1 MAAAGYVARNPDSSY
16 TIAMEVQFTP
26 EIEAR
31 IAERAARQC
40 LSPDEA
46 LRDVVTRYFQEED
59 RFVEAVQR
67 GEAALA
73 RGESLTHDQVGDR
86 LRRFLVT

>member
-1 MAAAGYVARNPDSSY
+1 MD
-16 TIAMEVQFTP
+16 VQFSP
-26 EIEAR
+26 DLEAR
-31 IAERAARQC
+31 LTERAARQC
-40 LSPDEA
+40 QSPDEVV
-46 LRDVVTRYFQEED
+46 RDVVARYFQEED

-86 LRRFLVT
+86 LRRFLEP

>member
-1 MAAAGYVARNPDSSY
+1 
-16 TIAMEVQFTP
+16 MEVQFTP

-31 IAERAARQC
+31 LAERAARQC

-46 LRDVVTRYFQEED
+46 LRDVVMRYFQEED
-59 RFVEAVQR
+59 RFVEAVRR

-73 RGESLTHDQVGDR
+73 SGESLTHEQVGDR
-86 LRRFLVT
+86 LRRFLVA

>member
-1 MAAAGYVARNPDSSY
+1 
-16 TIAMEVQFTP
+16 MEVQFTP

-31 IAERAARQC
+31 LAERAARQC

-46 LRDVVTRYFQEED
+46 LRDVVMRYFQEED
-59 RFVEAVQR
+59 RFVEAVRR

-73 RGESLTHDQVGDR
+73 SGESLTHEQVGYR
-86 LRRFLVT
+86 LRRFLEP

>member
-1 MAAAGYVARNPDSSY
+1 
-16 TIAMEVQFTP
+16 MEVQFTP

-31 IAERAARQC
+31 LAERAARQC

-46 LRDVVTRYFQEED
+46 LRDVVMRYFQEED
-59 RFVEAVQR
+59 RFVEAVER

-73 RGESLTHDQVGDR
+73 RGEALTHEQVGDR
-86 LRRFLVT
+86 LRRFLVS

>member
-1 MAAAGYVARNPDSSY
+1 
-16 TIAMEVQFTP
+16 MEVQFDP
-26 EIEAR
+26 DIEAR
-31 IAERAARQC
+31 LAERATRQC

-46 LRDVVTRYFQEED
+46 VRDVVTRYFQEED

-73 RGESLTHDQVGDR
+73 RGESLTHEQVGDR
-86 LRRFLVT
+86 LRRFLKP

>member
-1 MAAAGYVARNPDSSY
+1 
-16 TIAMEVQFTP
+16 MEVQFTP

-31 IAERAARQC
+31 LVERAARQC

-46 LRDVVTRYFQEED
+46 VRDMVTRYFQEED

-67 GEAALA
+67 GE
-73 RGESLTHDQVGDR
+73 SLIHEQVGDR
-86 LRRFLVT
+86 LRRFFEP